1 MDAVDP
7 EKGAAAPTWSQTG
20 NVLKIACDAKAFAYR
35 IRLKFPHGLRT
46 LDGVPQLDVKVGG
59 FWRSEFRKLSV
70 QWLPHCIRQ
79 MEKGGRGE
87 EMLNLVATA
96 EINAG
101 KKPSVKF
108 KGCPW
113 SDAYPFNTVESICL
127 ALEIDPGA
135 DAEWRKANDHLR
147 AKLKEWIPIILAAQE
162 SSGYIHSFHAL
173 NRLEHF
179 SNAAKHEF
187 YTMGY
192 FIEMGIAH
200 FRMTKGRD
208 RRLFD
213 AAIRCA
219 DHLDSVFGPA
229 PKRMWL
235 NGCPGIEYAF
245 CRLADAVNAADG
257 PGEGDKYVR
266 LARHFICNQHRAPG
280 TNGRWEASYHQAE
293 RPAEEMKEAT
303 GHAVRACY
311 FYTGMTA
318 IANRFGDEPLAA
330 ASDRLFSNAIDRK
343 WYITGGVGSAARGEA
358 FEPDWRLPLDG
369 YCEACASCAMSFWCV
384 ELHAGGRG
392 VRTEDVRE
400 RLIYNLL
407 LGSISNDGRNFLY
420 RNPPNGRERHYPWHA
435 CPCCIGNIPR
445 ALYALKDTMYAFSRD
460 GGTLYVDHFM
470 DSESDVTLGGKTYH
484 VKMATRYPDA
494 GRIDLSI
501 SPAPDFK
508 VVVRYPDRA
517 ESPLYKAVPEVEH
530 GYREVAPMVC
540 GGRGATALP
549 QSAGRAGTPCPPC
562 ARYSWTLPMPY
573 QEVTA
578 DERVEACRGRKA
590 YQRGPTV
597 YSWEGAFG
605 DICVPFRDRLENG
618 GFSVVWKGEDKLAGA
633 FALHAWESVAEYK
646 DIEIVGADGK
656 VIWKGL
662 PDLRKCRSRQGRWVV
677 DGDVIRQTDPNPIQT
692 ELPFGTDEWRDCTVR
707 FKARRMGGRH
717 GFIFHV
723 RHENPGR
730 TVMVNIGGWL
740 NKQHALEV
748 RGYAAFKKEVVTCK
762 GSLETGRWYDVEITC
777 RCDKVGVKMDG
788 KTLFEPVA
796 IPPGDFL

>member
-1 MDAVDP
+1 MNRRA
-7 EKGAAAPTWSQTG
+7 KMH
-20 NVLKIACDAKAFAYR
+20 IACAVSIVAGCLAFAAMAATDV
-35 IRLKFPHGLRT
+35 RT
-46 LDGVPQLDVKVGG
+46 LDHVVQQGVKVGG

-147 AKLKEWIPIILAAQE
+147 AKLEEWIPIILAAQE
-162 SSGYIHSFHAL
+162 SSGYIHSFHVL
-173 NRLEHF
+173 NGLEHF

-219 DHLDSVFGPA
+219 DHIDSVFGPT
-229 PKRMWL
+229 PKRTWL

-257 PGEGDKYVR
+257 PGKGDKYVR

-280 TNGRWEASYHQAE
+280 RNGGWKAPYHQAE
-293 RPAEEMKEAT
+293 RPAWEMKEAT

-318 IANRFGDEPLAA
+318 IANRIDDKPLAA
-330 ASDRLFSNAIDRK
+330 ASDRLFANAIDRK
-343 WYITGGVGSAARGEA
+343 EYITGGVGSRARDEA
-358 FEPDWRLPLDG
+358 FEPDWHLPLDG

-407 LGSISNDGRNFLY
+407 LGAISNDGRNFLY
-420 RNPPNGRERHYPWHA
+420 RNPPNGRERHYPWHG

-445 ALYALKDTMYAFSRD
+445 ALYALKDTMYAFARD

-470 DSESDVTLGGKTYH
+470 DSEGDVVLKGRTYH
-484 VKMATRYPDA
+484 VKMSTRYPDGGHVRLA
-494 GRIDLSI
+494 I

-517 ESPLYKAVPEVEH
+517 ESPIYTATPAVEH
-530 GYREVAPMVC
+530 GYREVAPLNE
-540 GGRGATALP
+540 GGT
-549 QSAGRAGTPCPPC
+549 T
-562 ARYSWTLPMPY
+562 YVWTLPMPY
-573 QEVTA
+573 QEITA
-578 DERVEACRGRKA
+578 DARVEACRGRKA

-597 YSWEGAFG
+597 YSWEGPFG

-618 GFSVVWKGEDKLAGA
+618 GFSAVWKGEGKLAGG
-633 FALHAWESVAEYK
+633 FALHAWESVAEYR
-646 DIEIVGADGK
+646 DIEIIGADGK
-656 VIWKGL
+656 MIWKGL
-662 PDLRKCRSRQGRWVV
+662 PDLGKCRSRQGRWVV
-677 DGDVIRQTDPNPIQT
+677 DGDVVRQTDPNPIQT
-692 ELPFGTDEWRDCTVR
+692 ELPFGEGEWRDCTVR
-707 FKARRMGGRH
+707 FKARRLGGRH

-730 TVMVNIGGWL
+730 TVMVNIGGWH

-748 RGYAAFKKEVVTCK
+748 RGYAAFKKEVVTCR
-762 GSLETGRWYDVEITC
+762 GSLETGRWYDVEISC
-777 RCDKVGVKMDG
+777 RGDAVGVKMDG

-796 IPPGDFL
+796 IPPGDFF

>member
-1 MDAVDP
+1 MKKMLFAAMFMAS
-7 EKGAAAPTWSQTG
+7 AAAVAT
-20 NVLKIACDAKAFAYR
+20 DATLHAADV
-35 IRLKFPHGLRT
+35 RT
-46 LDGVPQLDVKVGG
+46 QDGVVQAGVKVGG

-70 QWLPHCIRQ
+70 KWLPHCIRQ

-96 EINAG
+96 EINAE

-135 DAEWRKANDHLR
+135 DAEWRRANDHLR
-147 AKLKEWIPIILAAQE
+147 AKLEEWIPIILAAQE
-162 SSGYIHSFHAL
+162 PSGYIHSFHAL

-200 FRMTKGRD
+200 FRMTKGKD
-208 RRLFD
+208 RRLYD

-219 DHLDSVFGPA
+219 DHIDSMFGPA

-245 CRLADAVNAADG
+245 CRLADAVNASDG
-257 PGEGDKYVR
+257 PGKGDKYVR

-280 TNGRWEASYHQAE
+280 TNGSWEASYHQAE

-318 IANRFGDEPLAA
+318 IANRMDDRPLAI
-330 ASDRLFSNAIDRK
+330 ASGRLFANAIDRK
-343 WYITGGVGSAARGEA
+343 EYITGGVGANEYGEA
-358 FEPDWRLPLDG
+358 FGPDYWLPLNG
-369 YCEACASCAMSFWCV
+369 YCEACAACSMSFWCM
-384 ELHAGGRG
+384 ELHAAGRG
-392 VRTEDVRE
+392 PRTEDVRE
-400 RLIYNLL
+400 RLLYNAVA
-407 LGSISNDGRNFLY
+407 GAISEDGQRFLY
-420 RNPPNGRERHYPWHA
+420 RNPPNGRERHYPWHT

-445 ALYALKDTMYAFSRD
+445 TLYALKDTMYAFARD
-460 GGTLYVDHFM
+460 GKTLYVDHFM
-470 DSESDVTLGGKTYH
+470 DSESDVTLGGRKYH
-484 VKMATRYPDA
+484 VKMTTAYPDN
-494 GRIDLSI
+494 GHVELQI
-501 SPAPDFK
+501 SPAPSFK
-508 VVVRYPDRA
+508 VVVRFPDRA
-517 ESPLYKAVPEVEH
+517 ESPLYTVTPAVEH
-530 GYREVAPMVC
+530 GYREVEPVDVVE
-540 GGRGATALP
+540 
-549 QSAGRAGTPCPPC
+549 SKRAS
-562 ARYSWTLPMPY
+562 ARYSWALPMPY
-573 QEVTA
+573 QEITA
-578 DERVEACRGRKA
+578 DPRVEACRGRKA

-597 YSWEGAFG
+597 YSWEGPFG
-605 DICVPFRDRLENG
+605 DICVPNRDRLEHG
-618 GFSVVWKGEDKLAGA
+618 GFSAVWKGDGKLAGG
-633 FALHAWESVAEYK
+633 FALHAWESLCEYK

-662 PDLRKCRSRQGRWVV
+662 PDLRACRSRKGRWVV
-677 DGDVIRQTDPNPIQT
+677 DGDVIRQTDPKPIQT
-692 ELPFGTDEWRDCTVR
+692 ELAFGKGEWRDCTVH
-707 FKARRMGGRH
+707 FKARRTGGRH

-730 TVMVNIGGWL
+730 TVMVNIGGWC

-748 RGYAAFKKEVVTCK
+748 RGYSCYTKEVRTCK
-762 GSLETGRWYDVEITC
+762 GSLETGRWYDVEIVC
-777 RCDKVGVKMDG
+777 RGEDVDVKLDG
-788 KTLFEPVA
+788 QSLFGSVP
-796 IPPGDFL
+796 IPAGDFCR

>member
-1 MDAVDP
+1 MKRRTKMHLACAVSIVA
-7 EKGAAAPTWSQTG
+7 GSLALAAMA
-20 NVLKIACDAKAFAYR
+20 AKDV
-35 IRLKFPHGLRT
+35 RT
-46 LDGVPQLDVKVGG
+46 LDHVVQQGVKVGG
-59 FWRSEFRKLSV
+59 FWRAEYRKLSV
-70 QWLPHCIRQ
+70 RWLPHCIRQ

-113 SDAYPFNTVESICL
+113 SDAYPFNTVEAMCL

-147 AKLKEWIPIILAAQE
+147 AKLEEWIPIILAAQE
-162 SSGYIHSFHAL
+162 PSGYIHSFHAL
-173 NRLEHF
+173 KGLAHF
-179 SNAAKHEF
+179 SNAANHEF

-219 DHLDSVFGPA
+219 DHIDSVFGPA

-257 PGEGDKYVR
+257 PGKGDKYVR

-280 TNGRWEASYHQAE
+280 RNGGWKAPYHQAE
-293 RPAEEMKEAT
+293 RPAWEMKEAT

-311 FYTGMTA
+311 FYTGMAA
-318 IANRFGDEPLAA
+318 IANRIDDKPLAA
-330 ASDRLFSNAIDRK
+330 ASDRLFANAIDRK
-343 WYITGGVGSAARGEA
+343 EYITGGVGERARDEA
-358 FEPDWRLPLDG
+358 FGPDWHLPLDG

-384 ELHAGGRG
+384 DLHAGGRG

-407 LGSISNDGRNFLY
+407 LGAISNDGRNFLY
-420 RNPPNGRERHYPWHA
+420 RNPPNGRERHYPWHG

-445 ALYALKDTMYAFSRD
+445 ALYALKDTMYAFARD
-460 GGTLYVDHFM
+460 GETLYVDHFM
-470 DSESDVTLGGKTYH
+470 DSDGDVVLKGRTYH
-484 VKMATRYPDA
+484 VKMSTRYPDGGHVRLA
-494 GRIDLSI
+494 I

-517 ESPLYKAVPEVEH
+517 ESPIYTATPAVEH
-530 GYREVAPMVC
+530 GYREVAPLDE
-540 GGRGATALP
+540 GGT
-549 QSAGRAGTPCPPC
+549 T
-562 ARYSWTLPMPY
+562 YVWTLPMPY
-573 QEVTA
+573 QEITA
-578 DERVEACRGRKA
+578 DARVEACRGRKA

-597 YSWEGAFG
+597 YSWEGPFG

-618 GFSVVWKGEDKLAGA
+618 GFSAVWKGEGKLAGG

-656 VIWKGL
+656 AIWKGL
-662 PDLRKCRSRQGRWVV
+662 PDLGKCRSRQGRWVV
-677 DGDVIRQTDPNPIQT
+677 DGDVVRQTDPNPIQT
-692 ELPFGTDEWRDCTVR
+692 ELPFWEGEWRDCTVR
-707 FKARRMGGRH
+707 FKARRLGGRH

-723 RHENPGR
+723 RHEDPGR
-730 TVMVNIGGWL
+730 TVMVNIGGWY

-748 RGYAAFKKEVVTCK
+748 RGYAAFKKEVVTCG
-762 GSLETGRWYDVEITC
+762 GSLETGRWYEVEITC
-777 RCDKVGVKMDG
+777 RGDTVGVKMDG

-796 IPPGDFL
+796 IPPGDFF